1 MINRIKYWII
11 DVDGTMTDGGIYYDS
26 NGNEV
31 KKFNTRDAA
40 GIFVCKK
47 LGIKTVVI
55 TGRTSKATE
64 KRMSE
69 IKIDYLFQ
77 GIKDKL
83 FF

>member
-1 MINRIKYWII
+1 MTINRIKYWII

-47 LGIKTVVI
+47 V
-55 TGRTSKATE
+55 RP
-64 KRMSE
+64 
-69 IKIDYLFQ
+69 
-77 GIKDKL
+77 
-83 FF
+83 